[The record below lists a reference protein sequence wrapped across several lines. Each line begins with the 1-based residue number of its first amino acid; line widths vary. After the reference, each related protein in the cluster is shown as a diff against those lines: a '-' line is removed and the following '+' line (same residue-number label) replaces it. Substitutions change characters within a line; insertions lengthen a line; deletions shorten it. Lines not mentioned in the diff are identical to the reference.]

1 MHFQKMNHSTSILMF
16 AVLYT
21 LRCAL
26 RRARWFEF
34 ELRFY
39 NQKAKSFHL
48 VNIDAIYSTF

>member
-1 MHFQKMNHSTSILMF
+1 MF